1 MLKISK
7 YANKLNKFFQAYY
20 SRQELHY
27 VVSVQLNFAIE
38 VSLYMEDSVSFSRE
52 QLKDDY
58 KNWVM
63 NAKASEEIED
73 VNFLGSQESCYIEE
87 CEEDF
92 KVYFEEGAVKFY
104 VNEFGSPGD
113 PGEDG
118 YNGIRWGSRYRLS
131 SLLNRNN
138 IKKNEDL
145 PPVVTFYSYK
155 GGMGRTTTMMG
166 FALWLAN
173 KNKRVAIIDCDL
185 EAPGYLNFFSLD
197 KQRQF
202 IEGNKNGFVEFMA
215 DYGFM
220 KNIIEVSDYSVTPI
234 APNNNPEA
242 GKIYDNIIIVP
253 GGNLNDGFVIE
264 KADEEDENR
273 FEANYNNLA
282 KRNRRDYIE
291 GLSRLNLSNPS
302 VLKNSFSALIQLLK
316 NEYDVDIVLIDSR
329 TGFNDIYG
337 STAFDLAD
345 KVVAF
350 FGFSK
355 QTSPGLRQLL
365 DTYVEKRTDA
375 LGSNRLTL
383 TLCNSILPSNAVLDS
398 DADLRKKWNAYG
410 YDFATQVK
418 NICSNSV
425 KNNYSGQDIE
435 VPIPTVYPIHRRLEL
450 EELGMS
456 GDADLDFLKMIT
468 QDSFEDYSNLFASIF
483 NDLSALFPN
492 LAQSRQT
499 QEDKEQ
505 EIMSEKQNFSFESM
519 EAIRHMRPLQ
529 LTKVILRE
537 LKSKLEKVANFA
549 EQMDVQKK
557 EMFLYRECMK
567 EIFNPSKFIVRG
579 YKGAGKTCIYQALG
593 QTNEVT
599 DFIRSRADVDSE
611 CDFVSVIDFQG
622 ISNHP
627 LKLLEDDGVFA
638 KDRFFNIN
646 AFWQILMWKA
656 IFSKDEYNQLLSH
669 SPIKEDFLKLN
680 GLKSHKLLLAIQEMI
695 EGGSSKVLASI
706 EDDLERLEEYLA
718 EKNRKLFIMYDG
730 LDNVVKPKYWSKA
743 ISPLINKWGGN
754 ISAYNHIHSKI
765 FLRTD
770 LFERIEG
777 TNVERLKENIID
789 IDWEIAE
796 VFGYLF
802 KLVLGSSDNPS
813 REAMWTIIRK
823 LRRDTAESMINN
835 MTRAINNGLGQFPK
849 LDGQALKPLVE
860 IFFGREVNPKGAHLG
875 NPWDYFEKQL
885 SNAAGKISMR
895 LFINTLTTDVI
906 DKGLENSNPHVTEV
920 ISPDLYA
927 SREVRIKVAD
937 SYFNDMASEEDFTDD
952 LQKVREFINSET
964 GKDFRKKILSEAE
977 FNELMNSIINVYRND
992 LRAVETPSE
1001 LAQLIYA
1008 SGIMKE
1014 IYKRGRKIYRFSP
1027 MYEYPWGLV
1036 GKSIDDDDEKPSSYS
1051 TKRQYSPQ
1059 ENDILEGTLR
1069 INPRGRYTVI
1079 SEDGHP
1085 YECEGIPQGIPLNSK
1100 VRFMYIRRSKIGGG
1114 YYRMSTNIEAID

>member
-7 YANKLNKFFQAYY
+7 YANKLNNFFHANY
-20 SRQELHY
+20 SRHELHY
-27 VVSVQLNFAIE
+27 IISVQLNFSIE
-38 VSLYMEDSVSFSRE
+38 VSLYMEDPVSFSRE
-52 QLKDDY
+52 QLKVDY
-58 KNWVM
+58 KNWLAKE
-63 NAKASEEIED
+63 NALKDDDGRSNE
-73 VNFLGSQESCYIEE
+73 LRYMEE

-92 KVYFEEGAVKFY
+92 NIYFEKGSIKFY
-104 VNEFGSPGD
+104 VNEFGALGD
-113 PGEDG
+113 PGEDN
-118 YNGIRWGSRYRLS
+118 NGIRWGSRYRLS
-131 SLLNRNN
+131 SMINHRCAKDNDN
-138 IKKNEDL
+138 L
-145 PPVVTFYSYK
+145 PPIVTFYSYK

-185 EAPGYLNFFSLD
+185 EAPGYLNFFNLGN
-197 KQRQF
+197 QIQF
-202 IEGNKNGFVEFMA
+202 VEGNKNGFVEFMA
-215 DYGFM
+215 DYGFI
-220 KNIIEVSDYSVTPI
+220 KGSIDISSYSVTPV
-234 APNNNPEA
+234 APNNNTDA
-242 GKIYDNIIIVP
+242 GNIYDKIFIVP
-253 GGNLNDGFVIE
+253 GGNLNDGFVKE
-264 KADEEDENR
+264 KASAENEDK
-273 FEANYNNLA
+273 FEAEYNDLA
-282 KRNRRDYIE
+282 KKNRKDYIE

-302 VLKNSFSALIQLLK
+302 VLKESFSALIKLLQTAY
-316 NEYDVDIVLIDSR
+316 EVDVVLIDSR
-329 TGFNDIYG
+329 TGFNDVYG

-355 QTSPGLRQLL
+355 QTTPGLRQLL
-365 DTYVEKRTDA
+365 DTYISKSVDDSCK
-375 LGSNRLTL
+375 NVLTL
-383 TLCNSILPSNAVLDS
+383 TLCNSILPSKEILNS
-398 DADLRKKWNAYG
+398 KSDLRAKWDG
-410 YDFATQVK
+410 YESEFVTEVR
-418 NICSNSV
+418 NICAKEGIST
-425 KNNYSGQDIE
+425 
-435 VPIPTVYPIHRRLEL
+435 PIVFPIHRRTEL
-450 EELGMS
+450 EELGMN
-456 GDADLDFLKMIT
+456 DTADLDFLKMIC
-468 QDSFEDYSNLFASIF
+468 QDSFEDYSNLFSSIYNDIAS
-483 NDLSALFPN
+483 SFPK
-492 LAQSRQT
+492 LVQSRQCRT
-499 QEDKEQ
+499 EIDNTRVEQ
-505 EIMSEKQNFSFESM
+505 RLSYESL
-519 EAIRHMRPLQ
+519 ESIRHMRPLQ
-529 LTKVILRE
+529 LTKIILRE
-537 LKSKLEKVANFA
+537 LKSKLETVANFA

-567 EIFNPSKFIVRG
+567 DIFDPNKFIVRG

-593 QTNEVT
+593 QSNEVT
-599 DFIRSRADVDSE
+599 DFIRSRAGVDSE
-611 CDFVSVIDFQG
+611 CDFVNVIDFQG

-646 AFWQILMWKA
+646 AFWQILMWRA
-656 IFSKDEYNQLLSH
+656 IFSKAEYNHLLDH
-669 SPIKEDFLKLN
+669 SALNNDFEKLN

-695 EGGSSKVLASI
+695 DGGSSRVLASI
-706 EDDLERLEEYLA
+706 EDDLERLEEYLV

-754 ISAYNHIHSKI
+754 ISAYNNIHSKI

-789 IDWEIAE
+789 IDWKIAE

-802 KLVLGSSDNPS
+802 KLVLGSDNNPS

-875 NPWDYFEKQL
+875 NPWEYFEKQL

-952 LQKVREFINSET
+952 LQKVREFINSES
-964 GKDFRKKILSEAE
+964 GKDFRKKVLTEAE
-977 FNELMNSIINVYRND
+977 FNELMNSIINMYRND
-992 LRAVETPSE
+992 LRAAETPSE

-1008 SGIMKE
+1008 SGLMKE

-1027 MYEYPWGLV
+1027 MFEYPWGLV
-1036 GKSIDDDDEKPSSYS
+1036 GKSIDEDDEKLSSV
-1051 TKRQYSPQ
+1051 KRKYIPQ
-1059 ENDILEGTLR
+1059 ENEILEGTLR
-1069 INPRGRYTVI
+1069 LNPKGRYTVLTD
-1079 SEDGHP
+1079 DGFA
-1085 YECEGIPQGIPLNSK
+1085 YECEGIPRGVSLNSR
-1100 VRFMYIRRSKIGGG
+1100 VRFMYVKRDKIGGG
-1114 YYRMSTNIEAID
+1114 YHRMSTNVEPID